1 MALHINKLKDFEE
14 KLHTDPIRITKTKDI
29 VSNIMATLNEIPVT
43 ERTVYKKLSQ
53 FKNSIYYCS
62 SNLGNPMFLS
72 NACNTLNLTEE
83 VVYIYERMFAF
94 LYGNGFL
101 NFERLETL
109 YSKYKPNSFS
119 WNIPEIFLPI
129 AISYILA
136 VTSFKKCDS
145 PKKFFD
151 KMDDYFKS
159 FKNTPQIT
167 KEIYKDWT
175 DLYLG
180 REYFCHLEN
189 IYETFTKTAKQKEIV
204 KISLRPLTR
213 LFVESP
219 IEPNSFPL
227 KASKFLTMY
236 EALLKERD
244 SSTLFPHDRPT
255 IPEDET
261 CLIGLLSGTLFHLH
275 DDLLDFCRMSLNRNS
290 TYKISVN
297 NFNLFNNDF
306 DNYTATID
314 TQIEK
319 SLEQIKTA
327 YDTIKNKLNKDYT
340 NYNATV
346 IEEHCDFLISSIT
359 TYKDKLI
366 QEFSAFIRKV
376 KWASEPN
383 PENRSSLRVG
393 TDYFNVFEN
402 SLYDIA
408 KNLEKK
414 FNKDFKKL
422 PPFLIHKEGYIME
435 QLRLSTPLEP
445 WQKTVSEFFPNQP

>member
-189 IYETFTKTAKQKEIV
+189 IYETFTKTA
-204 KISLRPLTR
+204 P
-213 LFVESP
+213 
-219 IEPNSFPL
+219 
-227 KASKFLTMY
+227 AAD
-236 EALLKERD
+236 EARRR
-244 SSTLFPHDRPT
+244 H
-255 IPEDET
+255 
-261 CLIGLLSGTLFHLH
+261 GH
-275 DDLLDFCRMSLNRNS
+275 
-290 TYKISVN
+290 
-297 NFNLFNNDF
+297 
-306 DNYTATID
+306 
-314 TQIEK
+314 
-319 SLEQIKTA
+319 TA
-327 YDTIKNKLNKDYT
+327 YPRRHRQIMDAQIIDNTLGGVPWIQNRVSLARRLDGRIL
-340 NYNATV
+340 ATV
-346 IEEHCDFLISSIT
+346 RT
-359 TYKDKLI
+359 
-366 QEFSAFIRKV
+366 
-376 KWASEPN
+376 
-383 PENRSSLRVG
+383 
-393 TDYFNVFEN
+393 
-402 SLYDIA
+402 
-408 KNLEKK
+408 
-414 FNKDFKKL
+414 
-422 PPFLIHKEGYIME
+422 
-435 QLRLSTPLEP
+435 
-445 WQKTVSEFFPNQP
+445 